1 MTAKKSL
8 SHIHPDCSFD
18 VIKTFEFML
27 KLMIYLLKR
36 I

>member
-1 MTAKKSL
+1 MTAKKSR
-8 SHIHPDCSFD
+8 SQIRPDCSFD

-27 KLMIYLLKR
+27 KLMIYLLNR